1 MMKKFSDQLSIIITT
16 LWVGGLWITSAWAYV
31 LFKTLNDRVLAGQIA
46 GQFFTIMAYIGMVAA
61 IYLLLARLFK
71 YGSQAF
77 KQTYFWVLVLMF
89 LLVLAGQYG
98 IQPVL
103 AQLKN
108 AALPADVMQS
118 VFADRFKT
126 WHGIASMAYVFEC
139 VLGLVIVTK
148 R

>member
-1 MMKKFSDQLSIIITT
+1 MRTWTEKLIAIVTT
-16 LWVGGLWITSAWAYV
+16 FWVGGLWVTSLWASV
-31 LFKTLNDRVLAGQIA
+31 LFKTLNDRQLAGQIA
-46 GQFFTIMAYIGMVAA
+46 GQFFTIIAYIGIASA
-61 IYLLLARLFK
+61 TFLLLARLFK
-71 YGSQAF
+71 FGAQSF
-77 KQTYFWVLVLMF
+77 KQAYFWALVLML

-118 VFADRFKT
+118 VFADRFRN
-126 WHGIASMAYVFEC
+126 WHGIASIAYVVEC
-139 VLGLVIVTK
+139 LLGLVIVTK